1 MNPRRKAALTIV
13 IILGIVAI
21 ALVILLALGSTTPP
35 TGTGAVEN
43 FVIIANAN
51 GFNDSVD
58 HGVPQ
63 NSWPV
68 IQVPQGTTVNITVIN
83 DDHQAHG
90 FQITHYFDSTIET
103 VSPGQKL
110 TVTFV
115 ASEVGDF
122 RIYCSIFCTVHAFM
136 QSGELTVT

>member
-1 MNPRRKAALTIV
+1 
-13 IILGIVAI
+13 
-21 ALVILLALGSTTPP
+21 VILLALGSTTPP
-35 TGTGAVEN
+35 KGGGTTEN
-43 FVIIANAN
+43 FVIIQNAN

-136 QSGELTVT
+136 QSGELAVG